1 MSTLPR
7 IPSGKLDVDRLK
19 SDFPILRQPARGKP
33 LVYLD
38 SAASTQKPDA
48 VIDALAGFYRTS
60 NANIH
65 RGVYELSE
73 KATAAYD
80 EARKKVV
87 ALINARSSRECIFTR
102 NTSEAINLV
111 ASSWGRANLNDGD
124 EIVLSILE
132 HHSNI
137 VPWQIISRERGARLR
152 YLDIDADGRL
162 RLDQLDEYLASGR
175 VKLVAVT
182 HVSNALGTINPAQQ
196 IIERAHRAG
205 ALALIDGAQS
215 VPHMPVD
222 VQALDAD
229 FLAFSGHKMLGPL
242 GIGVLYGRREVLESM
257 PPYMGGGDMIRTV
270 ELERSTYADLP
281 EKFEAGT
288 PSVADAVG
296 LGVAIDYLNDVGL
309 GAVRQHEKDIV
320 RYALATLREVPDVTL
335 FGPEGDDRAGVVSFA
350 IGDVHPHD
358 VASILDGEGIAVR
371 AGHHCAQP
379 LMNRLGLMA
388 TTRASFYLYNDEA
401 DVDHLVDGIMKV
413 RQVFGLGA

>member
-1 MSTLPR
+1 
-7 IPSGKLDVDRLK
+7 
-19 SDFPILRQPARGKP
+19 
-33 LVYLD
+33 
-38 SAASTQKPDA
+38 
-48 VIDALAGFYRTS
+48 
-60 NANIH
+60 
-65 RGVYELSE
+65 
-73 KATAAYD
+73 
-80 EARKKVV
+80 
-87 ALINARSSRECIFTR
+87 
-102 NTSEAINLV
+102 
-111 ASSWGRANLNDGD
+111 
-124 EIVLSILE
+124 
-132 HHSNI
+132 
-137 VPWQIISRERGARLR
+137 
-152 YLDIDADGRL
+152 
-162 RLDQLDEYLASGR
+162 
-175 VKLVAVT
+175 
-182 HVSNALGTINPAQQ
+182 
-196 IIERAHRAG
+196 
-205 ALALIDGAQS
+205 
-215 VPHMPVD
+215 
-222 VQALDAD
+222 
-229 FLAFSGHKMLGPL
+229 
-242 GIGVLYGRREVLESM
+242 
-257 PPYMGGGDMIRTV
+257 MIRTV